1 MVLVPA
7 VPENTDNYKKVSKYI
22 IAAFIRI
29 SFKMK
34 ITNTLGLGYGSMG
47 VCMGGIKTPSSVF

>member
-7 VPENTDNYKKVSKYI
+7 VPENTDNYLKVSKYI
-22 IAAFIRI
+22 IAAFISI

-47 VCMGGIKTPSSVF
+47 VGMDGMKTPSSVF